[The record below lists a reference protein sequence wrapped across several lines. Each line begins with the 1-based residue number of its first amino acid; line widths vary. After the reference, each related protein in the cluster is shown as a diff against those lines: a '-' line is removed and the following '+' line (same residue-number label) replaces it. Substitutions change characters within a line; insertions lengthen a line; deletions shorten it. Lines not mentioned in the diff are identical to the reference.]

1 MDQSTHEHVLC
12 SCLYRSWGDKVV
24 EWLRVELNASDTILQ
39 ILQPGYGI
47 NPAACLVSIAT
58 TALVMAG
65 VKESKVSSAYH
76 VLFLLSLQFYSTVLI

>member
-1 MDQSTHEHVLC
+1 M
-12 SCLYRSWGDKVV
+12 

-65 VKESKVSSAYH
+65 VKESKVYKAR
-76 VLFLLSLQFYSTVLI
+76 I